1 MDGLPI
7 AFQLKGRDVLVVGGG
22 AIALRKLR
30 LLTKTSAEITVTA
43 PALDRDLISYAT
55 ENGITLIER
64 RFSATDLS
72 DKALVISAT
81 GDDSVDASVSEAARA
96 QNIPVNVPDR
106 PDLCTFHIP
115 SIVDRDP
122 IVISV
127 STGGGAPVLARDIR
141 EKIEKILPK
150 NLGRLATF
158 AAGFRGAVKAMIPSA
173 QDRLRLWEA
182 VLTGPIAGKVLA
194 GDDASARE
202 DMVKLVNQPSRKADS
217 SIVHIV
223 GAGPGDPD
231 LLTLKAFRLLQAA
244 DVIVYDRLVGANILD
259 LARRDAELIFVGK
272 TKGNHH
278 KTQDEI
284 NQILTTE
291 AQMGKRVVRLKGG
304 DPFVFGRGGEEMSH
318 LHRAGIEVE
327 IVPGITAATGCA
339 ASAGIPLTHRGV
351 ASAVTFVTG
360 HRAEGEPDIDWSS
373 LASSTN
379 TLVIYMGL
387 SCASEITEKLT
398 VHGMR
403 PDMPVAIV
411 ENGTRDDERTIAGIL
426 KDLPQLILSHDVT
439 GPSLLVIGE
448 VVGTASYEA
457 LSEFPRAVAV

>member
-398 VHGMR
+398 AHGMR